1 MTATLAF
8 TAIFAAGCGESD
20 KQTAELPER
29 EPNAQE
35 EPLPK
40 TPEGATSGVFYTLQ
54 EAYDNHFLTQSDL
67 IHIAYRNNSR
77 FYNDEEDPNADLWEN
92 FEPTPIVDL
101 SSETENAIRQSY
113 WNESDE
119 YIRNSATVDD
129 VLITEYLG
137 CYGKCAAVKMGIS
150 GFGVD
155 CVAGEETVG
164 GVYFF
169 YSYAAMPIQIW
180 LAD

>member
-1 MTATLAF
+1 MTATIAF

-40 TPEGATSGVFYTLQ
+40 TPESATSGVFYTLQ

-92 FEPTPIVDL
+92 FEPTPMIFPPRRKTRSD
-101 SSETENAIRQSY
+101 SRIGMRATNISEIPR
-113 WNESDE
+113 
-119 YIRNSATVDD
+119 R
-129 VLITEYLG
+129 
-137 CYGKCAAVKMGIS
+137 
-150 GFGVD
+150 
-155 CVAGEETVG
+155 
-164 GVYFF
+164 
-169 YSYAAMPIQIW
+169 
-180 LAD
+180 